1 MMAINFEHLLNV
13 YGVDMVWKDRA
24 ASLNQSGDAPEVE
37 TVNLVSVND
46 FISTHLPVIPFFR
59 LQK

>member
-1 MMAINFEHLLNV
+1 
-13 YGVDMVWKDRA
+13 MVWKDRA